1 MGKDNN
7 NGGTGADPK
16 ESLWQ
21 IPTITAIFIVVFVLI
36 IIAAVYFICV
46 AKIPVKVSDQGL
58 VITFLGVIAT
68 FVVVGNFMQTAEI
81 KRETTERLHEY
92 QRQFNTMNQK
102 VKEDIEADIDKKVKE
117 LNDTITTTNE
127 KTEEKIKL
135 LETKIMSTRE
145 NLENHFKEE
154 LQKEEANFRNTID
167 NSIAANNQT
176 QQTYIDNTKGE
187 IETFLAGLINTQ
199 VYTSGDVTRNILKYV
214 SLIIML
220 SPTQKKLLQDFLKHL
235 PAYEI
240 RYKKIGRTFVQL
252 RDNGFGFI
260 RLYDLKVRKFLD
272 EGDYR
277 KLESISSVRISDKGK
292 IEEVLDIY
300 SLYNQILTLIM
311 QPSKTSGVKNDV
323 EGSFADHKQ
332 EQGDNNDNEGN
343 FQE

>member
-102 VKEDIEADIDKKVKE
+102 VKDDIETEIDKKVE
-117 LNDTITTTNE
+117 TLNDTITTTNE
-127 KTEEKIKL
+127 KTEGDFREELAKAIADQENKVTFAMSINDQTQQSRIKN
-135 LETKIMSTRE
+135 T
-145 NLENHFKEE
+145 KEE
-154 LQKEEANFRNTID
+154 LGTRISRLANMQADT
-167 NSIAANNQT
+167 
-176 QQTYIDNTKGE
+176 
-187 IETFLAGLINTQ
+187 
-199 VYTSGDVTRNILKYV
+199 TSVVTRTILDFV
-214 SLIIML
+214 SLVIMMNGA
-220 SPTQKKLLQDFLKHL
+220 QKKLFQEFLKRL

-240 RYKKIGRTFVQL
+240 CYKKNIKISVDL
-252 RDNGFGFI
+252 RDNGFGLI
-260 RLYDLKVRKFLD
+260 RLYDLQHRVFLD
-272 EGDYR
+272 EGDY
-277 KLESISSVRISDKGK
+277 KKVETISSIKVNGK
-292 IEEVLDIY
+292 QIEEVLDVY
-300 SLYNQILTLIM
+300 DLYNKILTLTM
-311 QPSKTSGVKNDV
+311 QPTKTSGAKIDI

-332 EQGDNNDNEGN
+332 EQDDNIDNEGN
-343 FQE
+343 FHE